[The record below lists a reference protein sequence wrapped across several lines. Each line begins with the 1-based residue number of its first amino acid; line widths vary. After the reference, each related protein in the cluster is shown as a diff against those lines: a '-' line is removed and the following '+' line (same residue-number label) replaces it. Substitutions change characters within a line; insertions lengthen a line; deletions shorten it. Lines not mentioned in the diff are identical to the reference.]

1 MFSRGFRLFS
11 FAAIVL
17 IRDMIMMA
25 AMIMMIVRERI
36 YVFTRELLNLNLV
49 KFLDDASKCRIH
61 IDFF

>member
-1 MFSRGFRLFS
+1 MFSRAFRLFS

-25 AMIMMIVRERI
+25 AMILMIVQEII
-36 YVFTRELLNLNLV
+36 YVFTCELLNLNLV